1 MVKNVSTPS
10 SLQQLWVLLVILLL
24 HEFGNDT
31 LTFFESRPPIAIIDL
46 LTLASELYHGR
57 K

>member
-24 HEFGNDT
+24 HEFGNDA
-31 LTFFESRPPIAIIDL
+31 LIFFESRPTIAIIDL
-46 LTLASELYHGR
+46 LNLAPFLYYGR

>member
-24 HEFGNDT
+24 HEFGNDA
-31 LTFFESRPPIAIIDL
+31 LTFFESRPPIVFIDL